1 VVSVEHEAFLRRARE
16 QFLSTGTVPPGV
28 RESTARS
35 WRRSLSAG
43 VSPDAVLA
51 PFDHAIDN
59 EGSLLRAARPVIE
72 DLFRQM
78 PDSGAAVILVDDTAC
93 VLERWASDPV
103 TLRSLD
109 DIQAA
114 PGHVFEEMY
123 VGNTALGTVIEEGRP
138 TAVIGSEHFV
148 RNLQQF
154 SAVGAPIRHPITG
167 RFQGV
172 VDVILPAAQSSAL
185 MLPLILHTA
194 DEVAARLLSGYAALD
209 RCLLDGFLRTDRH
222 GPRGPTIAVNARI
235 LMSNS
240 EASGIV
246 GSNDHAVL
254 WEQVRRAMGD
264 GVTDA
269 ELVLRPDVAAIPAKI
284 TTIRDV
290 DAAAGA
296 VVQLRPD
303 RDLPAHGRVDG
314 PERHSDASGVLDALR
329 TRLPGRSVA
338 WRATLR
344 RAHKAAVA
352 GQPVLLIGER
362 GVGKRLLATTLC
374 ELTVPSLRLAELDA
388 RDAAGRRSRAWIAR
402 LERDA
407 TEPETC
413 VVVLHGEAL
422 DADTTDALG
431 RLLDRVEL
439 AGRPLFVTLDAS
451 ATGSARPGW
460 LAERAPYV
468 IELPPLRT
476 RAEDIGD
483 LAQVIVTG
491 MDTPSPMR
499 LDPLTV
505 RRLMER
511 DWPGN
516 VRQLRRVLEAAVAA
530 APGTVVRPHDLP
542 DGLRARAAR
551 RTFSRLEWVER
562 EAISEA
568 LLDAAG
574 NKRMAARALGISRS
588 TLYRKLQALDLED

>member
-16 QFLSTGTVPPGV
+16 QFLSSGTVPPGV

-43 VSPDAVLA
+43 VSPDAVVA
-51 PFDHAIDN
+51 PFDHPIDT

-93 VLERWASDPV
+93 VLERWASDPG
-103 TLRSLD
+103 TMGSLD
-109 DIQAA
+109 AIQAA
-114 PGHVFEEMY
+114 PGHVMEEIH
-123 VGNTALGTVIEEGRP
+123 VGNTALGTVIEEGRT

-148 RNLQQF
+148 CNLQQF

-194 DEVAARLLSGYAALD
+194 DEVGARLLSGYAALD
-209 RCLLDGFLRTDRH
+209 RCLLDGFLRMDRH
-222 GPRGPTIAVNARI
+222 GPRAPTIAVNARI

-246 GSNDHAVL
+246 GSNDHVVL
-254 WEQVRRAMGD
+254 WEQVRRAMGK
-264 GVTDA
+264 GVTDT

-296 VVQLRPD
+296 VVQLRPAH
-303 RDLPAHGRVDG
+303 DLPANGQADG
-314 PERHSDASGVLDALR
+314 LERHSHASGVLEALR
-329 TRLPGRSVA
+329 IRLPGRSLA

-344 RAHKAAVA
+344 RAHKASIT
-352 GQPVLLIGER
+352 GQPMLLIGER

-374 ELTVPSLRLAELDA
+374 ELTAPSLRLAELDA
-388 RDAAGRRSRAWIAR
+388 RDAAGRRSRAWISR
-402 LERDA
+402 LERAA
-407 TEPETC
+407 TQPDNC

-422 DADTTDALG
+422 DADTSDALG

-439 AGRPLFVTLDAS
+439 AGRPAFVTLDAS

-460 LAERAPYV
+460 LAERAPSV

-483 LAQVIVTG
+483 LAHAIVTG
-491 MDTPSPMR
+491 LDTPAPMR

-516 VRQLRRVLEAAVAA
+516 VRQLRRVLEAAAAA
-530 APGTVVRPHDLP
+530 APGTVVRPDDLP
-542 DGLRARAAR
+542 DGLRARVAR